1 MIFRSVNLARRA
13 VLALAVCASLVACGK
28 DGSPPA
34 AKDGSPPAADEP
46 AAAQAVGLLDTTVAH
61 TAYGIATIEATGD
74 LLKINLKGE
83 GEGGVALALRAG
95 VTTDTVISFTH
106 DAAAPL
112 SLRLAKP
119 DGTLEYGSTEMRSH
133 VVLGPGGS
141 AEALLFTGASGPLNV
156 AIASAQPCGGA
167 VVCLPDGTVE
177 IRIDG
182 AAPLIASAFGPSAL
196 SSPEA
201 RSVSAMRGTPSG
213 EYGFSLTPETER
225 EAAYLLEFSVGA
237 TEPINVLVK
246 NGDKND
252 YISSEQG
259 WVRVE
264 PGSSVTAYTPGPGTF
279 TFSNIRATDCT
290 PEDTRCSAPA
300 P

>member
-1 MIFRSVNLARRA
+1 MIYRRANPMRRA
-13 VLALAVCASLVACGK
+13 VLALALCASLVGCGR
-28 DGSPPA
+28 DGS
-34 AKDGSPPAADEP
+34 SLAADEP
-46 AAAQAVGLLDTTVAH
+46 AAAQALGLLDTTVAH
-61 TAYGIATIEATGD
+61 TAYGTATVDATAD
-74 LLKINLKGE
+74 LLKIDLKGE

-95 VTTDTVISFTH
+95 VTTDTVVSFTH

-112 SLRLAKP
+112 NLRLAKP
-119 DGTLEYGSTEMRSH
+119 DGTFVYGSTEMRSQ
-133 VVLGPGGS
+133 VVLGPGGAS
-141 AEALLFTGASGPLNV
+141 EALLYTGASRPLNV

-167 VVCLPDGTVE
+167 VVCHRDGTVE

-201 RSVSAMRGTPSG
+201 GSVTAIRGTPSG
-213 EYGFSLTPETER
+213 EYGFSLAPKMER

-246 NGDKND
+246 NGENSD

-259 WVRVE
+259 WVHVE
-264 PGSSVTAYTPGPGTF
+264 PGSNVTAYTSGPGTF

-290 PEDTRCSAPA
+290 LEDARCSAPA